1 MKILSL
7 NDRAFQNRDIV
18 VKGGK
23 GSERTWSKIPS
34 RQVGE
39 RMMFGTT
46 WSQIDDDGDFQK
58 QIDIF

>member
-1 MKILSL
+1 MIEPFQIGILL
-7 NDRAFQNRDIV
+7 EKV
-18 VKGGK
+18 GK
-23 GSERTWSKIPS
+23 GSERIESKIPS

-39 RMMFGTT
+39 QMMFGTT